1 MTLLR
6 QQFDSLTASKESLLT
21 AYNQEQATATSLQQQ
36 LNCARKELEAA
47 KKESA
52 GMRDANKV
60 SLL

>member
-1 MTLLR
+1 MTILR
-6 QQFDSLTASKESLLT
+6 QQFDSLTTSKESLLT

-36 LNCARKELEAA
+36 LNRAREELEAA

-52 GMRDANKV
+52 GMKNANKV

>member
-36 LNCARKELEAA
+36 LNRARKELEAA

-52 GMRDANKV
+52 RMRDANKV